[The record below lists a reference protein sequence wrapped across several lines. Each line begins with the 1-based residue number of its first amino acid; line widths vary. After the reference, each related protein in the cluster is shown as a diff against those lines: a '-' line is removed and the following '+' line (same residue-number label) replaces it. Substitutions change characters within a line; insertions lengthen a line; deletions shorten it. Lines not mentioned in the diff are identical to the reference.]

1 LPCAARFPILGLVA
15 NLARRLL
22 GVTDGVGASVGE
34 VVGTSPLS
42 LHFERAA
49 SRAAKGEP
57 MGLGRLWKIPG
68 AVAELTVGTMIVL
81 YQLTVARAVEEK
93 QRRSLDVTRT
103 FPNPPEP
110 SPRRSRGG
118 AVERVATN

>member
-1 LPCAARFPILGLVA
+1 MGSALPHSGLVA

-22 GVTDGVGASVGE
+22 GVTDGVEASVGE
-34 VVGTSPLS
+34 VVGNSPLS
-42 LHFERAA
+42 SLFERAA
-49 SRAAKGEP
+49 RRAAKGEP

-93 QRRSLDVTRT
+93 QRRLLDVTRT
-103 FPNPPEP
+103 FPNPTETP
-110 SPRRSRGG
+110 PRSHGG